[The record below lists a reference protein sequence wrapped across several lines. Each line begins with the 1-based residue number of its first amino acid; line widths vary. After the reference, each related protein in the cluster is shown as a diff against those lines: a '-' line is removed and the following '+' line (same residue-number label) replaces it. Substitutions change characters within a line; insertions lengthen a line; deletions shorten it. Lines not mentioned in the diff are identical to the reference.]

1 MAYIM
6 IKNNRGANDA
16 NFMEL
21 QVALL
26 SDISSLPDYPKCAF
40 GSTCLCEEDFSIW
53 ILCSDNVWR
62 PVE

>member
-1 MAYIM
+1 MAYNM

-16 NFMEL
+16 NYMEL

-26 SDISSLPDYPKCAF
+26 TDILSLPDSPHCAF

-53 ILCSDNVWR
+53 VLCLDNTWKEMV
-62 PVE
+62 